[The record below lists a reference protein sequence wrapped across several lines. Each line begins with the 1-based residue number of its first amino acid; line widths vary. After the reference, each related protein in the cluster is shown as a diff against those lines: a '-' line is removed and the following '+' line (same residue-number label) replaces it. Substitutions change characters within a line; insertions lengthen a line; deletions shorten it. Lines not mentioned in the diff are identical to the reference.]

1 MFRAHCPRCQRPLT
15 HCLCALIPQLPSQT
29 RVVVLQHPQEAKHAL
44 NTARLATLGLINS
57 EMRCAERF
65 TDLRELLANPEF
77 KSCLLFPGDQ
87 SIPVGDFA
95 INSAQRPLQLI
106 VPDGTWRK
114 VRKMLYL
121 NPELASL
128 PRVTLATVTDSRY
141 RLRKAS
147 MAGALS
153 TIEAV
158 VQALEEVEG
167 MGRFSQLLVPF
178 DALIEGQIESMG
190 RATYQRNHEKS
201 S

>member
-121 NPELASL
+121 NPD
-128 PRVTLATVTDSRY
+128 RVYETYQEMFEKEKNMPEDQRIDFVS
-141 RLRKAS
+141 KVW
-147 MAGALS
+147 LS
-153 TIEAV
+153 TRRLSLTFWI
-158 VQALEEVEG
+158 
-167 MGRFSQLLVPF
+167 SW
-178 DALIEGQIESMG
+178 
-190 RATYQRNHEKS
+190 
-201 S
+201 